1 MSEQIT
7 LDLGVKTY
15 EIKDPDGNVTGTV
28 RFNPSDPGFAGRW
41 QQAMAK
47 IESYRKKIE
56 EMRAAGTPEIDLWS
70 VLMEASDAIKKSFD
84 YAFGAPVSAAFFGGA
99 SAFAMT
105 QSGRLVIENVVE
117 GVYPII
123 EKALDIAGSRIK
135 MRMDAHTLPYA
146 DPAKGL
152 APGQDGQAG
161 RSGQALPLAE
171 TP

>member
-1 MSEQIT
+1 MPEQIT

-15 EIKDPDGNVTGTV
+15 EIKDPDGNVTGV
-28 RFNPSDPGFAGRW
+28 VHFNPSDPGFAGRW
-41 QQAMAK
+41 QQAMG
-47 IESYRKKIE
+47 KIE
-56 EMRAAGTPEIDLWS
+56 EYKQKIEELRAAGTPEIDLWPA
-70 VLMEASDAIKKSFD
+70 VMEASDAIKKSFD
-84 YAFGAPVSAAFFGGA
+84 YAFGAPVSEVFFGGA

-105 QSGRLVIENVVE
+105 QSGRLVIENVLD

-135 MRMDAHTLPYA
+135 MRMEKHTLPYA

-152 APGQDGQAG
+152 APGQAGQA
-161 RSGQALPLAE
+161 GQALPPAE